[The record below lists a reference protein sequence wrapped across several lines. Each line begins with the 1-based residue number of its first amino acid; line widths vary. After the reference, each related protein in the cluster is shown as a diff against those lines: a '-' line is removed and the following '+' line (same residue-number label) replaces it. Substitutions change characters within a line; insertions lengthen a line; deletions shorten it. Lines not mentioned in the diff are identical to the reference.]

1 MGGDLGD
8 SELLHG
14 HRPAPY
20 LVNQSGAWWPRPHQL
35 PLWRCSIRGHAPYM
49 ETLPGVQ
56 APLLLP
62 DWRHVSVWVDKI
74 LSDVSLQQNLQYTQ
88 KVALFSTLAE

>member
-1 MGGDLGD
+1 MATSTPAPFMEMLYLWPR
-8 SELLHG
+8 SLHG
-14 HRPAPY
+14 DAPF
-20 LVNQSGAWWPRPHQL
+20 
-35 PLWRCSIRGHAPYM
+35 M

-88 KVALFSTLAE
+88 KDALFSTLAE